1 VQSNVLMMAMIVIA
15 AVALATLLM
24 AVRRAQ
30 EARLSR
36 PHLPEADRPPAGLGR
51 LVPIGAQVDD
61 EYDRGVVALE
71 SWMSLRHRAGPGG
84 T

>member
-1 VQSNVLMMAMIVIA
+1 VQGDVLTMAMIVIA
-15 AVALATLLM
+15 GVVLATLLL

-36 PHLPEADRPPAGLGR
+36 PQLPAADQPPAGLGR
-51 LVPIGAQVDD
+51 LVPIGVQVDD
-61 EYDRGVVALE
+61 EYHRGVDALE
-71 SWMSLRHRAGPGG
+71 RWMSLHHRAGPEG